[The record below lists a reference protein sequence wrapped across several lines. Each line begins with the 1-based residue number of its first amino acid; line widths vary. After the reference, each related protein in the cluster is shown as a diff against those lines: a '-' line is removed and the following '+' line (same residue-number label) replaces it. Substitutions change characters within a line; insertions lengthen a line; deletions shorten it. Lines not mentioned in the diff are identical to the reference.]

1 LRILF
6 VGDFVA
12 DAGRADNRSKRTA
25 RDGRCVVSERGRR
38 DEKLRP
44 ARFGEQHDVE
54 ESRELGQRQ
63 EILQMSGEIGGLER
77 ASERR

>member
-6 VGDFVA
+6 VGEFVA

-25 RDGRCVVSERGRR
+25 RGGRCVVPGAEEGMRSSA
-38 DEKLRP
+38 

-54 ESRELGQRQ
+54 ESRELVQRQ
-63 EILQMSGEIGGLER
+63 RTLQMNGEIGGWER